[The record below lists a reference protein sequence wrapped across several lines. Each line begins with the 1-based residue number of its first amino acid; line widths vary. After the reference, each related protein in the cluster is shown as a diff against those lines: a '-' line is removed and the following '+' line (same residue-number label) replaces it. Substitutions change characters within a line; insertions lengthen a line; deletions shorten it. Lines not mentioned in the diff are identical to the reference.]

1 MTSDDAILIPYR
13 TQKIVP
19 RDGILGSLLRA
30 CAARPVLMGFLGGLG
45 VNLIAFLKS
54 PGVLESAPAEAALL
68 GLSVMAAWVVLF
80 RGMQSFF
87 LSMSVMEIGVVRALV
102 FDGETFTAYEGEA
115 VRMAVPDPAFSIVS
129 SAPVPPE
136 VLEDQRSADQPWR
149 AFLVAGNEDA
159 RFVIETRLA
168 AKEASLYP
176 VEDLKADEV
185 MPTPLISGLLEKAR
199 QAAGH

>member
-1 MTSDDAILIPYR
+1 MIPDDAILIPYR

-19 RDGILGSLLRA
+19 RDGILGTLLRA

-87 LSMSVMEIGVVRALV
+87 VTMSVVELGVVRALV
-102 FDGETFTAYEGEA
+102 FDGDTFTAYEGEA
-115 VRMAVPDPAFSIVS
+115 VRKAIPSPEFSIIS
-129 SAPVPPE
+129 SAPVPAE
-136 VLEDQRSADQPWR
+136 VLEDKRSSEQPWR
-149 AFLVAGNEDA
+149 AFLVVSNADA

-168 AKEASLYP
+168 ALEASQYR
-176 VEDLKADEV
+176 VEALSPDET